1 MKKHFCIVTLESGKI
16 TTMTPFVKM
25 LWELKDGKYII
36 EIAAHNKRSN
46 PQNRY
51 YWGLVVPLIQQG
63 IKDLGTE
70 ITKEECHEF
79 LKARFNSQELV
90 NTETAE
96 CVNIPRSTT
105 ALNKEQF
112 SEYIEK
118 IQIFAAEF
126 LSIEIPSPGMQT
138 AFNYD

>member
-1 MKKHFCIVTLESGKI
+1 MKKHFCIVCIESGKI

-25 LWELKDGKYII
+25 LWELQDGKYII

-51 YWGLVVPLIQQG
+51 YWGLVIPLVQNG

-79 LKARFNSQELV
+79 LKAKLNSEELV
-90 NTETAE
+90 NEETAE
-96 CVNIPRSTT
+96 VITIPRSTT
-105 ALNKEQF
+105 AMNKQQF

-118 IQIFAAEF
+118 IQQFAAEF
-126 LSIEIPSPGMQT
+126 LSIEIPDPNQQLT
-138 AFNYD
+138 

>member
-1 MKKHFCIVTLESGKI
+1 MTKHFTIIE
-16 TTMTPFVKM
+16 VKDHKLM
-25 LWELKDGKYII
+25 NRLAMIKLLDALKDGKYIL
-36 EIAAHNKRSN
+36 EAAAHNKRSN

-79 LKARFNSQELV
+79 LKARFNSEELV

-96 CVNIPRSTT
+96 CVNIPRSTA

-112 SEYIEK
+112 SEYIGK
-118 IQIFAAEF
+118 IQQFAAEF
-126 LSIEIPSPGMQT
+126 LSIEIPNPGMQT
-138 AFNYD
+138 VFNYD